1 MPRNFDFVVIYGP
14 CDNLLRPITDHGRAF
29 IRAHFDNWPKGIGQ
43 AIALDTERLNAAID
57 WISTEGMRV
66 EVL

>member
-1 MPRNFDFVVIYGP
+1 MPRSYDFVVICGP
-14 CDNLLRPITDHGRAF
+14 EDNLLRPVTDHGRAF
-29 IRAHFDNWPKGIGQ
+29 IRRYFNEWPKGIGQ
-43 AIALDTERLNAAID
+43 AIALDGDRLNKAID